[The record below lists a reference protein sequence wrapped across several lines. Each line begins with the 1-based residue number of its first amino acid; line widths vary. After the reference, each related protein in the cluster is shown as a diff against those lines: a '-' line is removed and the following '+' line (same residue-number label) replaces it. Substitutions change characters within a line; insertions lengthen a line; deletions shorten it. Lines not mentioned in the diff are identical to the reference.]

1 MRYHRLNMKNLKYI
15 VLALVCFYASHSHAS
30 FTGRW
35 LGTGQYQ
42 TSTGQIGNCNAI
54 QFIFVET
61 ARTLEMQQA
70 RYECGNAFD
79 FPPTVFTKRGTQL
92 YIGNMLVGSLYRKTL
107 NLQFTYNQVAYQIQM
122 QIVRDWINLGHIER
136 YPNGATGMVRA
147 QLDLH

>member
-1 MRYHRLNMKNLKYI
+1 MMNTK
-15 VLALVCFYASHSHAS
+15 LAALFFLLILSPMARAG

-35 LGTGQYQ
+35 LGTGQFQ

-54 QFIFVET
+54 QFIFVESAT
-61 ARTLEMQQA
+61 TLDMQQA
-70 RYECGNAFD
+70 RYECVNPFD
-79 FPPTVFTKRGTQL
+79 LPPTVFTKRGTQL
-92 YIGNMLVGSLYRKTL
+92 YAGNVLVGTLYRNNL
-107 NLQFTYNQVAYQIQM
+107 NLQFTLNGVAFQIQL